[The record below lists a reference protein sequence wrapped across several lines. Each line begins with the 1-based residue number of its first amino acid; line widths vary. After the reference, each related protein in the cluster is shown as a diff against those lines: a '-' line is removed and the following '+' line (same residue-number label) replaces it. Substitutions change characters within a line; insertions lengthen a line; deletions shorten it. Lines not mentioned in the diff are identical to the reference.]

1 VPSPTRVVA
10 IRHGETPW
18 NVDGRIQG
26 HHDIPLNDTG
36 RWQALRTARSL
47 LDEGISVIVASDL
60 QRAADTA
67 RALGEALGLP
77 VVFDAGL
84 RERCFG
90 EFETLTFAE
99 VERRW
104 PAQARRWRLR
114 DVDFAPAGGESLR
127 GFYSRTV
134 GAVDRWARAH
144 AGATIAIVA
153 HGGVMDCLYRAA
165 NRVALDVPRAW
176 PLGNASVNRLLF
188 TGEAFSLIGWSD
200 TRHLDDASRDD
211 ATFGSSD
218 SPN

>member
-1 VPSPTRVVA
+1 MPSPTRIVA

-26 HHDIPLNDTG
+26 HHDIELNDIG
-36 RWQALRTARSL
+36 RWQALRTAQSL

-60 QRAADTA
+60 QRAAQTA
-67 RALGEALGLP
+67 EALGDALRLP
-77 VVFDAGL
+77 VVFDADL

-104 PAQARRWRLR
+104 PEQARRWRLR

-127 GFYSRTV
+127 AFYARCV

-144 AGATIAIVA
+144 AGATIAVVA

-165 NRVALDVPRAW
+165 NCVALDVPRAW

-188 TGEAFSLIGWSD
+188 TGESLTLIGWSD
-200 TRHLDDASRDD
+200 TRHLDESTRDD
-211 ATFGSSD
+211 ATFGGGD
-218 SPN
+218 SPR